1 MARLP
6 PTPED
11 LARGA
16 RLKALRQ
23 RLNLTQSQV
32 FPGAS
37 NHTQVLN
44 AEKGKNKLGGR
55 LSRVLAKAYGLTVDQ
70 LEAYG
75 SGAMSLDEV
84 LQVRETGAASA
95 KQRGPLDP
103 RIVLEVVGV
112 LNSLDGVPMDA
123 ALRAV
128 GGIALEAP
136 DGLRAY
142 VVARMALRLEADLG
156 LEGESILEG
165 PDVAS
170 RLPATASLLA
180 KRTVRNRR

>member
-32 FPGAS
+32 FPGSS

-44 AEKGKNKLGGR
+44 AEKGKNKLNGR
-55 LSRVLAKAYGLTVDQ
+55 LLRVLAKAYGLTIEQ

-75 SGAMSLDEV
+75 SGAMSIEQA
-84 LQVRETGAASA
+84 LQARETGEAAG
-95 KQRGPLDP
+95 KGRGRLDP
-103 RIVLEVVGV
+103 SIVLDVVGV
-112 LNSLDGVPMDA
+112 LHSLDGVPMDA
-123 ALRAV
+123 ALRAA

-142 VVARMALRLEADLG
+142 VAARMALRLEADLG
-156 LEGESILEG
+156 LTGESILDG

-170 RLPATASLLA
+170 LTPATASLLA
-180 KRTVRNRR
+180 TRSARNRR